1 MKIKGNSKKILM
13 LVIIS
18 LFLNCDNVLD
28 EKVKTFY
35 TEDTFYQTKEDA
47 FLAINGIY
55 GHLGGTFDSA
65 PNANGFYFANYWTAN
80 AVMSDNGQEN
90 IPGSPFDEM
99 SKFVL
104 TPENAVVSQIWSN
117 IYLSI
122 NAANLAIIHIPD
134 IDMDEALKNELM
146 GEAYFMRGLLY
157 FELVRFYG
165 DVPLQLEPT
174 KKFESDAYLPRSP
187 KADVYAQIFDDL
199 GKAESKL
206 PEIQTGDDKG
216 RPTTWSAK
224 AYIATA
230 ALQQGSDYPLAKS
243 KLEEII
249 NSGQF
254 GLWADYADVF
264 KIANNDGKESVFSI
278 SFLMGNDINSTLW
291 EGGHLVFRT
300 LPGGVYGGQP
310 NGGGLESPTLD
321 LYNAFEDQDRRKE
334 VDFMTQDIIKGKVV
348 DFGGPQMI
356 KYWDREAEPLVNNTE
371 NDLQLVRY
379 AGVLLMYAEVL
390 NEINQGSTPA
400 ALDAIN
406 QVRRRARFADG
417 AERPGV
423 LPDLTAM
430 GYDSFK
436 SAILHER
443 RLELCWEGHRWF
455 DLVRFGKLAEKVKLA
470 KPDSQVTEPRNEL
483 LPIPQRERDINK
495 KLEQNPGY

>member
-1 MKIKGNSKKILM
+1 M
-13 LVIIS
+13 LVFVS

-47 FLAINGIY
+47 ILAINGIY
-55 GHLGGTFDSA
+55 GHLGGTFDAA
-65 PNANGFYFANYWTAN
+65 PNATGLYFANHWTIN
-80 AVMSDNGQEN
+80 AVMSDNGLEN
-90 IPGSPFDEM
+90 IPGSPFDEI

-117 IYLSI
+117 IYLAI
-122 NAANLAIIHIPD
+122 NAANLAIAHIPD
-134 IDMDEALKNELM
+134 IDMDEELKEELL

-165 DVPLQLEPT
+165 DVPLQLEAT
-174 KKFESDAYLPRSP
+174 KSFKSDSYLPRSL
-187 KADVYAQIFDDL
+187 KEDVYAQIFEDL
-199 GKAESKL
+199 FKAEASL
-206 PEIQTGDDKG
+206 PEVRVGDNKG
-216 RPTTWSAK
+216 RPTIWAAK
-224 AYIATA
+224 AFIAKA
-230 ALQQGSDYPLAKS
+230 VLKQGENYQLAKT

-254 GLWADYADVF
+254 GLWSDYAEVF
-264 KIANNDGKESVFSI
+264 KIANNIGKEAVFSI

-300 LPGGVYGGQP
+300 LPGGVYGGRP
-310 NGGGLESPTLD
+310 NGGGLESPTMD
-321 LYNAFEDQDRRKE
+321 LYNAFEDNDRRKE
-334 VDFMTQDIIKGKVV
+334 VGFMTQDVINGKVV
-348 DFGGPQMI
+348 TFDSPQVI

-371 NDLQLVRY
+371 NDLQLIRY

-390 NEINQGSTPA
+390 NEINQGSTPE

-417 AERPGV
+417 AERLGI
-423 LPDLTAM
+423 LPDLTTM
-430 GYDSFK
+430 DYESFK

-443 RLELCWEGHRWF
+443 RLELFWEGHRWF

-470 KPDSQVTEPRNEL
+470 KPDSQVTEPTHEL

-495 KLEQNPGY
+495 NLEQNQGY